1 MEPCSTGSAPL
12 PSRELALAA
21 LFLTFAPLKRTYWN
35 CSESGVLSS
44 KLEAVGALKP
54 DDLSK
59 PIAYGQRFAVSSQP
73 AARAGCGVALTADCA
88 MRMGCCGVA
97 AVAKVGLPSAASL
110 SSDSIR

>member
-1 MEPCSTGSAPL
+1 M
-12 PSRELALAA
+12 ALVA
-21 LFLTFAPLKRTYWN
+21 LFLTFWQPLKKIYWN
-35 CSESGVLSS
+35 CSESGALSS
-44 KLEAVGALKP
+44 KLEVVGPLEP

-97 AVAKVGLPSAASL
+97 AVFLP
-110 SSDSIR
+110 